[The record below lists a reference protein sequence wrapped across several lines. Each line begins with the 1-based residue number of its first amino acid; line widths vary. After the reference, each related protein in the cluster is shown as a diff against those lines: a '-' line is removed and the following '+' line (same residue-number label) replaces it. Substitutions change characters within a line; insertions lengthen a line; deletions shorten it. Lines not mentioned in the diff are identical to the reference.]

1 MWSWEGKAWV
11 AVKGQAIR
19 TTRAWKHETFITKSS
34 WHQWEQAP
42 ERGYGYCKL
51 QNCGRAPKPA
61 GAQMTLP
68 MAMDAEQ
75 QATGCGVLSTRFW
88 PHSGPVFPCYTS
100 ILPFQMGLFNSLF
113 YIASCTLFLDFK
125 RAHSK
130 VITLSLG
137 RDFGVLN
144 SVELLNY
151 KDLRS
156 WRGCLLNT
164 ETATGLQGP
173 RRNITDWVWSIPHRF
188 MYLNIWSPI
197 CDAVFFLGG
206 GSCIFTRWGL
216 SGLLISGPC
225 ELLLGF
231 RYSLSCMVSE
241 TWPRSCYMFLKP
253 WTKSKGHHTFSPL
266 WLCPLKPRARCL
278 VPATWKVTPLRK
290 ELQNGDQRWYPT

>member
-1 MWSWEGKAWV
+1 MGTS
-11 AVKGQAIR
+11 
-19 TTRAWKHETFITKSS
+19 
-34 WHQWEQAP
+34 P

-68 MAMDAEQ
+68 TAMDAEQ

-164 ETATGLQGP
+164 ETAIGLQGP

-197 CDAVFFLGG
+197 CDAVFFWGEGFLYLYKV
-206 GSCIFTRWGL
+206 GSIWVVDKWALWVIARLQVQLELYGFWDVTKELLHVLETMDQVQRPPHFFTLVTVPSQTWSQVSCSSNMESDSFEEGTPQWGPKMIPYLIFLLMGL
-216 SGLLISGPC
+216 SVQGSGAFMIP
-225 ELLLGF
+225 ESWVLGT
-231 RYSLSCMVSE
+231 L
-241 TWPRSCYMFLKP
+241 
-253 WTKSKGHHTFSPL
+253 
-266 WLCPLKPRARCL
+266 
-278 VPATWKVTPLRK
+278 
-290 ELQNGDQRWYPT
+290 